1 MQACAAVGQSKL
13 MHTYERLFFGKKV
26 VAQLLLSS
34 DDFTSPVR
42 YRNLQNAVAELLA
55 LGVVPIVNEN
65 DSVSVRELEG
75 AFGDNDEL
83 SSLLA
88 RAVKADW
95 LLLLTNVDGFL
106 IPNGRK
112 KPRLQRV
119 VRKLTPALEAQCNGK
134 SSLGTGGMIS
144 KLRAAKLA
152 SEGGVHVAIV
162 NGRHPQGDHARDGT
176 QDRNVF
182 SAAKRVGQ
190 ESADKKCQPQPAR
203 PFRRRKSCC
212 APVRRRRGWRC
223 CLPRKRMHCCW
234 RLPTAIEANEKS
246 ILEANREDMEKSGL
260 DGAMRDRLLLTSA
273 RIRDMA
279 RGVREV
285 AALPDPIGE
294 TLAEWTKSNGLRIR
308 KVRVPLGV
316 VGIIYESRPNV
327 TVDTA
332 VLALKTG
339 NAIVLRG
346 GKEAARSNQRLVE
359 IITAVPGVPE
369 GAIELLDSS
378 TRQSVQ
384 ELIKARGLVDVII
397 PRGGAGL
404 ITFVTENSAVP
415 VIETGAGN
423 CHIFVD
429 ESADFEMADRIVIN
443 AKTQRPSVCNAAE
456 KLLVHERVAAEYV
469 PRIVKKLI
477 DAGVEV
483 RGDGKVRSLAAGLQV
498 GPAAEQ
504 DWYEEYLRLCMA
516 VARGRDVDDAIAH
529 INRYSTKHTD
539 SIVTAR

>member
-1 MQACAAVGQSKL
+1 MAATVTTAVSTQ
-13 MHTYERLFFGKKV
+13 ERL
-26 VAQLLLSS
+26 L
-34 DDFTSPVR
+34 R
-42 YRNLQNAVAELLA
+42 
-55 LGVVPIVNEN
+55 
-65 DSVSVRELEG
+65 
-75 AFGDNDEL
+75 
-83 SSLLA
+83 A
-88 RAVKADW
+88 RAA
-95 LLLLTNVDGFL
+95 
-106 IPNGRK
+106 
-112 KPRLQRV
+112 
-119 VRKLTPALEAQCNGK
+119 
-134 SSLGTGGMIS
+134 S
-144 KLRAAKLA
+144 AKLA
-152 SEGGVHVAIV
+152 LLSTKEKNALLTAI
-162 NGRHPQGDHARDGT
+162 
-176 QDRNVF
+176 
-182 SAAKRVGQ
+182 
-190 ESADKKCQPQPAR
+190 AD
-203 PFRRRKSCC
+203 
-212 APVRRRRGWRC
+212 
-223 CLPRKRMHCCW
+223 
-234 RLPTAIEANEKS
+234 AIEANEKS
-246 ILEANREDMEKSGL
+246 ILAANRQDVENSGL
-260 DGAMRDRLLLTSA
+260 EGAMRDRLLLTA
-273 RIRDMA
+273 MRIKDMA
-279 RGVREV
+279 RGVSEV
-285 AALPDPIGE
+285 AVLPDPIGE

-316 VGIIYESRPNV
+316 IGIIYESRPNV

-346 GKEAARSNQRLVE
+346 GKEATQSNQRLVE
-359 IITAVPGVPE
+359 IMNAVPGVPE
-369 GAIELLDSS
+369 GAIELLDST

-429 ESADFEMADRIVIN
+429 ETADFEMADRIVMN

-483 RGDGKVRSLAAGLQV
+483 RGDGKARTLAAQLHV

-516 VARGRDVDDAIAH
+516 VAVVANVDDAVAH
-529 INRYSTKHTD
+529 INRYSTKHSD
-539 SIVTAR
+539 SIVTHDEANARKFLRGVDSAAVYWNASTRFTDGAEFGFGAEMGISTQKLHCRGPFALAELTSSKYEVIGTGQVR